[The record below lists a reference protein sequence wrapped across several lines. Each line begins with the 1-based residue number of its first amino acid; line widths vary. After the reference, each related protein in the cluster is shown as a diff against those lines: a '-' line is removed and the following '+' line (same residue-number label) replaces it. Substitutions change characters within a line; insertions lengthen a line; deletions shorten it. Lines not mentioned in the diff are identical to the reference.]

1 MSNYDDIIHLPY
13 PRRPQRM
20 SNYDRAAQFSPFA
33 ALTGHEEAVAETA
46 RLTEAAIELGEDGIA
61 MLDEKLRSLQPGQGI
76 TLVYFCPDSR
86 KSGGA
91 YVRHTG
97 VFKRLEPH
105 RDALVL
111 ADGTDISL
119 QSICDIIV

>member
-46 RLTEAAIELGEDGIA
+46 RLTESAIELGEDGIA

-76 TLVYFCPDSR
+76 TLVYFLPDSR

-119 QSICDIIV
+119 QSICDIL